1 MATSPIPKTVDALQL
16 HASSANRNTVLTCTG
31 KLVMSTASLFTK
43 EVKLWLECSSTMAVD
58 LAGLSYMD
66 SAGLGALVSAY
77 TSAKHAGCEFRLT
90 NVTLRVMHLLQ
101 LTNLDKVLK
110 TTTENLL

>member
-1 MATSPIPKTVDALQL
+1 MATSPITQAVDALRMD
-16 HASSANRNTVLTCTG
+16 ASSANRNTVLTCTG
-31 KLVMSTASLFTK
+31 RLVMSTAHLFTK
-43 EVKLWLECSSTMAVD
+43 EVKLWLECSSTIAID
-58 LAGLSYMD
+58 LSGLTYMD

-77 TSAKHAGCEFRLT
+77 TSAKHTGCEFRLT
-90 NVTLRVMHLLQ
+90 NVTTRVMHLLQ

>member
-1 MATSPIPKTVDALQL
+1 MATRPIPHAVEDLRMD
-16 HASSANRNTVLTCTG
+16 ASSANRNTVLTCTG
-31 KLVMSTASLFTK
+31 KLVMSTAHLFTN
-43 EVKLWLECSSTMAVD
+43 EVKLWLECSSTIAID
-58 LAGLSYMD
+58 LAGLTYMD

-77 TSAKHAGCEFRLT
+77 TSAKHSGCEFRLT
-90 NVTLRVMHLLQ
+90 NVTMRVMHLLQ